1 MRKKVLKK
9 PQKNPRI
16 VSAIEKDTVQ
26 THGYLGKKGYTIP
39 KEHICNEGT
48 AIFIRRTQSESGN
61 TWCELWYATRA
72 SEFPCL

>member
-26 THGYLGKKGYTIP
+26 TQRDTGQI
-39 KEHICNEGT
+39 
-48 AIFIRRTQSESGN
+48 
-61 TWCELWYATRA
+61 
-72 SEFPCL
+72 